1 MRAATTA
8 LSSFAVLGMLSLAG
22 CGLRVS
28 NSQERSALQAALGRG
43 GGQLGPGGGSNY
55 AGVSGGLA
63 SATGGGQTGSSGTVA
78 GPAASSASA
87 ALSSSGGGSGAAPA
101 PSGGNGGATDVG
113 VTANSI
119 TVGNVSD
126 LGGPVPGLFQG
137 GPYGVQAYF
146 DYVNSQGGVY
156 GRMLKLATSDDQ
168 LQCSQNEAAYQNTVG
183 SVFAYVGSWSLDD
196 SCGAQVMAAHPN
208 VPMMQ
213 TYLSPDMSGL
223 PNAFGISPYSQ
234 QFYLGPWLYF
244 KQKFP
249 DAIGSVGTL
258 VGNQASAVAA
268 WKHLQSAIESI
279 GYNVV
284 YEDDFP
290 PAQSN
295 FSADVIRMKS
305 DNIKMVVL
313 SSVNAPDAA
322 IFASEAAQQG
332 FHPEVWVCPI
342 CYAGSYVSEAGGAS
356 SVEGQYEYEN
366 TAAFLGDP
374 SVPEVSTYL
383 KWLHTAYPSF
393 SPDEFSAYSW
403 ANAALFVHI
412 LQQVGPHLTQ
422 KAVLSAL
429 SATSTFN
436 DNGMVSTAQI
446 GAKKPSVCYNIFQ
459 LHGGQFVKVDDPP
472 TGFRCDGYYA
482 G

>member
-1 MRAATTA
+1 
-8 LSSFAVLGMLSLAG
+8 MLSLAG
-22 CGLRVS
+22 CGLRVTTG
-28 NSQERSALQAALGRG
+28 QERSALQAALGHG
-43 GGQLGPGGGSNY
+43 AGQLGAGTGFASLAGGSGEASGAQQSSGPAGGGS
-55 AGVSGGLA
+55 
-63 SATGGGQTGSSGTVA
+63 
-78 GPAASSASA
+78 ASSAGA
-87 ALSSSGGGSGAAPA
+87 AQVASGGGAGAVSSGAAPA
-101 PSGGNGGATDVG
+101 PAGGNGGATDVG

-156 GRMLKLATSDDQ
+156 GRTLKLATSDDQ
-168 LQCSQNEAAYQNTVG
+168 LQCSQNEADYQNTVA

-196 SCGAQVMAAHPN
+196 SCGSQVMSGHAN
-208 VPMMQ
+208 VPMVQ
-213 TYLSPDMSGL
+213 TYLSAQMADL
-223 PNAFGISPYSQ
+223 PNAFGAAPYTP

-244 KQKFP
+244 KSKFP

-258 VGNQASAVAA
+258 VGNQAAAVAA
-268 WKHLQSAIESI
+268 WKHLEAAIQTI
-279 GYNVV
+279 GYNVA

-305 DNIKMVVL
+305 DNIKMVIL

-332 FHPEVWVCPI
+332 FKPEVWVCPI

-356 SVEGQYEYEN
+356 SVEGQYQYIG

-374 SVPEVSTYL
+374 SVPEVATYL

-403 ANAALFVHI
+403 SNAALFVHI
-412 LQQVGPHLTQ
+412 LEQVGPHLTQ
-422 KAVLSAL
+422 KAVLAAL
-429 SATSTFN
+429 GAMSTFN
-436 DNGMVSTAQI
+436 DNGMVTTAQI
-446 GAKKPSVCYNIFQ
+446 GAKKPSNCYNIFQ
-459 LHGGQFVKVDDPP
+459 LQAGQFVKVDDPP
-472 TGFRCDGYYA
+472 SGYRCDGYFA